1 MPLFL
6 ISLRLLLLLPLISL
20 IHSLPT
26 KYQRNQHKIVKRFG
40 SHSKFFYSEFFLFS
54 STSQSTL
61 ATMPPNLGLSWP
73 IWTISHGWAVRP
85 GKVLANFRE
94 PRSQKPIP
102 PFGPFRRVIADAMH
116 HWERAGR
123 NLLRLTDLSPA
134 TRSSLLNS
142 RRVADI
148 DIFFAGFAHG
158 DAEAFDGRGGLVAHS
173 AYPPLGI
180 VHFDAS
186 ELWVLHGKRKEEEE
200 DKVAD
205 DQQQQPFLDLRINN

>member
-1 MPLFL
+1 M
-6 ISLRLLLLLPLISL
+6 
-20 IHSLPT
+20 
-26 KYQRNQHKIVKRFG
+26 
-40 SHSKFFYSEFFLFS
+40 
-54 STSQSTL
+54 
-61 ATMPPNLGLSWP
+61 
-73 IWTISHGWAVRP
+73 
-85 GKVLANFRE
+85 
-94 PRSQKPIP
+94 
-102 PFGPFRRVIADAMH
+102 
-116 HWERAGR
+116 
-123 NLLRLTDLSPA
+123 LRLTDLSPA

-186 ELWVLHGKRKEEEE
+186 ELWVLHGKRKEE